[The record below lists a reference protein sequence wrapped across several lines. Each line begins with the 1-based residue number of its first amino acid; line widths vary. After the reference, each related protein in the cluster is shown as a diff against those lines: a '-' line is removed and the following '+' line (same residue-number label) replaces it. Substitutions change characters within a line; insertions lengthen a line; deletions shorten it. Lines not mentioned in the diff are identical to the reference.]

1 MKLKELMEKR
11 AQAITDAR
19 ALLDRA
25 EKEGRDLIDEES
37 RQYDALIEAAGT
49 LKDKVEQERQQREL
63 EREIAAADG
72 DTPENRGNEDGA
84 GETRDRATLAYDGFR
99 GYLRNGPEGA
109 SRDPAATQE
118 FRALSA
124 GVDTQGGYLVVPQ
137 RFVDDL
143 IKEIDDLVFV
153 RQWATIQLVEGAD
166 SLGAPSLDSDPE
178 DAEWTGELSTGSD
191 DDEMKF
197 GKRELHPHP
206 VTKRIKI
213 SNQLLRRSNRP
224 AETLV
229 RERLAYKLSI
239 TMEKAYL
246 LGHGA
251 NQPLGV
257 FTASDDGI
265 STARDV
271 STDHTA
277 TAITFDGL
285 QNAKFALKAGYRRTA
300 RWLFHRDAVKQVSK
314 IKDGESRYIWQE
326 SHREGEP
333 DRLLG
338 IPYFESEFVPNTF
351 TTGQYVGILGDFTYY
366 WIADDR
372 QEQIQRL
379 VELYAESNQIGFILR
394 AAGDAMPVLETA
406 FARVK
411 LG

>member
-1 MKLKELMEKR
+1 M
-11 AQAITDAR
+11 
-19 ALLDRA
+19 
-25 EKEGRDLIDEES
+25 
-37 RQYDALIEAAGT
+37 
-49 LKDKVEQERQQREL
+49 
-63 EREIAAADG
+63 
-72 DTPENRGNEDGA
+72 
-84 GETRDRATLAYDGFR
+84 
-99 GYLRNGPEGA
+99 
-109 SRDPAATQE
+109 
-118 FRALSA
+118 
-124 GVDTQGGYLVVPQ
+124 DTQGGYLVVPQ

-206 VTKRIKI
+206 LAKRIKI

-265 STARDV
+265 STARDI
-271 STDHTA
+271 STDNSA

-285 QNAKFALKAGYRRTA
+285 QNAKFALKAGYRRHA

-394 AAGDAMPVLETA
+394 AAGDAMPVLESA

>member
-11 AQAITDAR
+11 AQAVADAR
-19 ALLDRA
+19 ALLNHA
-25 EKEGRDLIDEES
+25 EREGRDLIDEES
-37 RQYDALIEAAGT
+37 RQYDAFFAEAGA
-49 LKDKVEQERQQREL
+49 LKDQIERERRQREL
-63 EREIAAADG
+63 DREIAAGDG
-72 DTPENRGNEDGA
+72 DTPEERGSGDGT
-84 GETRDRATLAYDGFR
+84 GETRDRTTLAYDGFR
-99 GYLRNGPEGA
+99 SWMRGGAAGA
-109 SRDPAATQE
+109 SADPAAAQE

-124 GVDTQGGYLVVPQ
+124 GVDTKGGYLVAPQ
-137 RFVDDL
+137 QFVQELIEELDDM
-143 IKEIDDLVFV
+143 VYT
-153 RQWATIQLVEGAD
+153 RQWATVQPVEGAD
-166 SLGAPSLDSDPE
+166 SLGAPSLDSDPG
-178 DAEWTGELSTGSD
+178 DADWTTELATGTE

-206 VTKRIKI
+206 VAKRIKI

-239 TMEKAYL
+239 TMEKTYL

-257 FTASDDGI
+257 FTASADGI
-265 STARDV
+265 STARDI

-285 QNAKFALKAGYRRTA
+285 QNAKFALKAGYRRRA

>member
-11 AQAITDAR
+11 AQAVADAR
-19 ALLDRA
+19 ALLDHA
-25 EKEGRDLIDEES
+25 ERESRDLTDEES
-37 RQYDALIEAAGT
+37 RQYDALIDAAGT

-63 EREIAAADG
+63 EREIATADG
-72 DTPENRGNEDGA
+72 ENPKNRGNEDGT

-99 GYLRNGPEGA
+99 GYLRNGPEGT

-118 FRALSA
+118 FRNLSA
-124 GVDTQGGYLVVPQ
+124 GVDTQAGYLVVPQ

-153 RQWATIQLVEGAD
+153 RQWATVQMVEGAD

-178 DAEWTGELSTGSD
+178 DAEWTSELSTGSD

-229 RERLAYKLSI
+229 RERLAYKLSM

-265 STARDV
+265 STSRDI
-271 STDHTA
+271 STDHTT

-285 QNAKFALKAGYRRTA
+285 QNAKFALKAGYRRRA

-314 IKDGESRYIWQE
+314 IKDADNRYIWQT
-326 SHREGEP
+326 STREGEP
-333 DRLLG
+333 ERLLG
-338 IPYFESEFVPNTF
+338 LPYHESEFVPNTF

-372 QEQIQRL
+372 QEQIQRE

>member
-11 AQAITDAR
+11 AKAITDAR

-49 LKDKVEQERQQREL
+49 LKDQIEQERQQREL

-72 DTPENRGNEDGA
+72 DNPENRGNEDGT

-118 FRALSA
+118 FRALST

-271 STDHTA
+271 STDNTA

-285 QNAKFALKAGYRRTA
+285 QNAKFALKAGYRRRA

-394 AAGDAMPVLETA
+394 AAGDAMPVLESA

>member
-1 MKLKELMEKR
+1 MKLNELMEKR

-25 EKEGRDLIDEES
+25 EKEGRDLTDEES

-49 LKDKVEQERQQREL
+49 LKDHIEQERQQREL
-63 EREIAAADG
+63 EREIATADG
-72 DTPENRGNEDGA
+72 DTPENRGNEDGT
-84 GETRDRATLAYDGFR
+84 GETRDRAALAYDGFR

-109 SRDPAATQE
+109 SRDPAGAQE
-118 FRALSA
+118 FRALST

-143 IKEIDDLVFV
+143 IKEIDDLVYI
-153 RQWATIQLVEGAD
+153 RQWATIQMVEGAD

-178 DAEWTGELSTGSD
+178 DAEWTSELSTGSD

-206 VTKRIKI
+206 VAKRIKI

-257 FTASDDGI
+257 FTASADGI

-271 STDHTA
+271 STDNSA

-285 QNAKFALKAGYRRTA
+285 QNAKFALKAGYRRRA

-351 TTGQYVGILGDFTYY
+351 TTGKYVGILGDFTYY

-394 AAGDAMPVLETA
+394 AAGDAMPVLESA

>member
-1 MKLKELMEKR
+1 M
-11 AQAITDAR
+11 
-19 ALLDRA
+19 
-25 EKEGRDLIDEES
+25 
-37 RQYDALIEAAGT
+37 
-49 LKDKVEQERQQREL
+49 
-63 EREIAAADG
+63 
-72 DTPENRGNEDGA
+72 
-84 GETRDRATLAYDGFR
+84 
-99 GYLRNGPEGA
+99 
-109 SRDPAATQE
+109 
-118 FRALSA
+118 
-124 GVDTQGGYLVVPQ
+124 DTQGGYLVVPQ

-153 RQWATIQLVEGAD
+153 RQWATVQMVEGAD

-178 DAEWTGELSTGSD
+178 DAEWTSELSTGSD

-229 RERLAYKLSI
+229 RERLAYKLSM

-265 STARDV
+265 STSRDI
-271 STDHTA
+271 STDHTT

-285 QNAKFALKAGYRRTA
+285 QNAKFALKAGYRRRA

-314 IKDGESRYIWQE
+314 IKDADNRYIWQT
-326 SHREGEP
+326 STREGEP
-333 DRLLG
+333 ERLLG
-338 IPYFESEFVPNTF
+338 LPYHESEFVPNTF

>member
-72 DTPENRGNEDGA
+72 DTPEERGNEDGA

-394 AAGDAMPVLETA
+394 AAGDAMPVLESA

>member
-25 EKEGRDLIDEES
+25 EKESRDLIDEES

-49 LKDKVEQERQQREL
+49 LKDHIEQERQQREL
-63 EREIAAADG
+63 EREIATADG

-84 GETRDRATLAYDGFR
+84 GETRDRAALAYDGFR

-109 SRDPAATQE
+109 SRDPDATQE
-118 FRALSA
+118 FRNLST

-206 VTKRIKI
+206 LAKRIKI

-265 STARDV
+265 STARDI
-271 STDHTA
+271 STDNSA

-285 QNAKFALKAGYRRTA
+285 QNAKFALKAGYRRHA